1 MSRTLT
7 GESSRRDELQ
17 DWLRFIQ
24 SEGHILR
31 KRPALLFQ
39 QAANEPDSTAPA
51 RAAHARVE
59 AGLEARPWVQYV
71 NKPQTRS
78 ACLMTLAGHTK
89 TEEVH
94 ACAFSPDGSRIVSAG
109 DKTLKLWDAQ
119 TGAELTTLAGHT
131 GSVDACAFSPD
142 GSRIA
147 SASSDETLKLW
158 DAKTGAELATLA
170 GHRSSVD
177 ACAFSPDGSRI
188 VSASWDKTLKLWDAQ
203 TGAELATLAG
213 HTGSVYACAFSPDGS
228 RLVSASS
235 DETLKLW
242 DAQTGAELATLA
254 GHTSSVDACA
264 FSPDGSRIVS
274 ASADRTLKL
283 WDVRTGA
290 QIWEYELGGN
300 GDATTWSPRGREL
313 AAGDSLGHLLI
324 LRLQN
329 VTFGAVL
336 VTPWQHNAHRWI
348 PWRRIDLG
356 LHFGCPQCRV
366 WSEVAASALGAVIP
380 CPHCGESVKL
390 NPFTINA
397 DWHPIAAAWKVMA
410 NDE

>member
-142 GSRIA
+142 GSRI
-147 SASSDETLKLW
+147 
-158 DAKTGAELATLA
+158 
-170 GHRSSVD
+170 
-177 ACAFSPDGSRI
+177 

-213 HTGSVYACAFSPDGS
+213 H
-228 RLVSASS
+228 R
-235 DETLKLW
+235 
-242 DAQTGAELATLA
+242 
-254 GHTSSVDACA
+254 SSVDACA